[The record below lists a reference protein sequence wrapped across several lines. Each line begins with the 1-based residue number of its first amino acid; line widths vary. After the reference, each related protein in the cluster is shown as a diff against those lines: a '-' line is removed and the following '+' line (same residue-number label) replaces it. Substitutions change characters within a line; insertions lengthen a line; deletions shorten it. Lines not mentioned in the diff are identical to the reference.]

1 MRKLFLTLWCLLPL
15 GGAAYHYGPGR
26 ARLVLDEA
34 AGAVDEA
41 RAHVRSAQGLQG
53 TEAAVEWALASARF
67 EEALRLLPKERDTE
81 RRALTLERAKCRMLC
96 SELPQAN
103 AELRALVQELEQ
115 EPGLSADSPADAA
128 LLFDARRT
136 WANSEFYMTW
146 LLRLEGALED
156 EWEPRIEA
164 ARQVYKLLAEEPGT
178 SAETR
183 KGVQEDLESAVRL
196 ARMDLG
202 ELQGLPLPSQ

>member
-26 ARLVLDEA
+26 ARLALDEIA
-34 AGAVDEA
+34 VAVDEGREHA
-41 RAHVRSAQGLQG
+41 RNARGLTG
-53 TEAAVEWALASARF
+53 TDAALEWSLASARF
-67 EEALRLLPKERDTE
+67 EEALRLLPKEREAE

-115 EPGLSADSPADAA
+115 DPGPDAA
-128 LLFDARRT
+128 LLFDARRA
-136 WANSEFYMTW
+136 WANSEYYMTW
-146 LLRLEGALED
+146 LLRLEGAQED
-156 EWEPRIEA
+156 EWRPRIEA
-164 ARQVYKLLAEEPGT
+164 ARQVYKLLAEERGN

-183 KGVQEDLESAVRL
+183 KDVQEDLESAVRL